1 MKLKNIKVVK
11 NGRNRFEKFVVTKDI
26 SPYGWQV
33 LETAANIFYEHSATP
48 NMLQVEKFIRH
59 CNFKQYKELVLD
71 QSTLLHFST
80 GFTNVKTVR
89 NILSSGLKCYE
100 ANISKFGNHMK
111 VKDESNYVVDTWS
124 FNSLIK
130 YSDFAKD
137 SPKFNGVFD
146 FDRSDLEKS
155 YAPAYSIF
163 QLNDCYIDDIKNGLI
178 FNFEGLNEKDKKE
191 IECRALQNIGFIV
204 NSNMMTNDFKMLDI
218 YSNKTMQKEFCGR
231 SFLSTS
237 NMKGCYTLY
246 TKNNGKLMP
255 VGNYGVSSFLYG
267 IPGEYIVG
275 VVATLGMLYSNEICK
290 DLFFSGLSN
299 RFIISPIGTLLYKP
313 NSKLTIDENFE
324 EFVRCKDEY
333 LARQD
338 KEYRNFIVTKDAI
351 PYQVSPW
358 RDVSSSALSNRYIYK
373 SEEMKNDYKTTK
385 TSEQN
390 LVNCNYEVESNDSAT
405 KDDSTS
411 STTQIDN
418 MNM

>member
-1 MKLKNIKVVK
+1 
-11 NGRNRFEKFVVTKDI
+11 
-26 SPYGWQV
+26 
-33 LETAANIFYEHSATP
+33 
-48 NMLQVEKFIRH
+48 
-59 CNFKQYKELVLD
+59 
-71 QSTLLHFST
+71 
-80 GFTNVKTVR
+80 
-89 NILSSGLKCYE
+89 
-100 ANISKFGNHMK
+100 
-111 VKDESNYVVDTWS
+111 
-124 FNSLIK
+124 
-130 YSDFAKD
+130 
-137 SPKFNGVFD
+137 
-146 FDRSDLEKS
+146 
-155 YAPAYSIF
+155 
-163 QLNDCYIDDIKNGLI
+163 
-178 FNFEGLNEKDKKE
+178 
-191 IECRALQNIGFIV
+191 
-204 NSNMMTNDFKMLDI
+204 MMTNDFKMLDI

-237 NMKGCYTLY
+237 NMKGCYTLN

-333 LARQD
+333 LASQD

-373 SEEMKNDYKTTK
+373 SEEMKSDYETIKTTEDN
-385 TSEQN
+385 S
-390 LVNCNYEVESNDSAT
+390 YSNNFKIGNDDCTT
-405 KDDSTS
+405 KNESTS
-411 STTQIDN
+411 STTQSDN